1 MREGTGGA
9 RRSKL
14 AAGAILGATLWAAP
28 ALADPP
34 PAEATP
40 PMAPATPPPAPPV
53 VEPPV
58 AAPASAVATEAKPP
72 TATETMP
79 ATRPEVLPP
88 IDVGAWTRVGGIF
101 QNGTDPS
108 KVNDWHMNNA
118 YVELHT
124 GGKITKN
131 VGVTLNLNGNMAN
144 YGTAAGGTGV
154 AVEDAIVSFDIMN
167 ELHVWAGRLLVMV
180 DRDNSSGPFFMIP
193 WNYPGLGTAL
203 GGVLPLTAAPH
214 EGPFGR
220 NNGVNIWGDIAA
232 AKLTYYAGV
241 YDNGNVASSPLFS
254 GRLRLALLDPETG
267 FWGNG
272 SYFGDKD
279 IFSID
284 VGGQFQKHGSAT
296 MAGDKDYADINADAL
311 FEKKIPGGG
320 WFTADAAFY
329 HYNVNDGGVS
339 NFFYVLAA
347 YATPAMGT
355 GNLQPMVRYQ
365 GETIKANT
373 GTNPWNLDAAL
384 AYLIKGPALRLNA
397 TYSYTKLGAGAT
409 ANSIQLSAQAI
420 FF

>member
-1 MREGTGGA
+1 M
-9 RRSKL
+9 
-14 AAGAILGATLWAAP
+14 
-28 ALADPP
+28 
-34 PAEATP
+34 EATP
-40 PMAPATPPPAPPV
+40 AAPPVAAPGTPPAPPV
-53 VEPPV
+53 AAPPV
-58 AAPASAVATEAKPP
+58 AAPPVAAPPAAVTTEAKPP

-108 KVNDWHMNNA
+108 KINDWHMNNA
-118 YVELHT
+118 YVELHA
-124 GGKITKN
+124 GGKIAKN

-144 YGTAAGGTGV
+144 YGTAAGGGGV

-232 AKLTYYAGV
+232 GKLTYYAGV
-241 YDNGNVASSPLFS
+241 YDNGNVATSPLFS
-254 GRLRLALLDPETG
+254 GRLRVALLDAETG

-279 IFSID
+279 ILSID

-296 MAGDKDYADINADAL
+296 MAGDKDYADINFDAL

-320 WFTADAAFY
+320 WFTADGAFY

-347 YATPAMGT
+347 YATPTMGV
-355 GNLQPMVRYQ
+355 GNLQPLVRYQ
-365 GETIKANT
+365 GESIKANT
-373 GTNPWNLDAAL
+373 GTNPWNLDVAL

-397 TYSYTKLGAGAT
+397 TYSYTKVGAGAT